1 MSRDKSESHRRI
13 IKAAK
18 KEFLEYGYN
27 DASLRRIAAEANI
40 QVGGLYNHFA
50 SKEEMFESLVESAIT
65 DFYELYR
72 TLEKEYFDDTETTD
86 ENCGWETRSE
96 VVRMMECIYDH
107 YEEFRLLVMRSE
119 GTKYEDF
126 KHKIATLEE
135 EITLRY
141 LDVLKGK
148 GCKVNGFDR
157 TEFHLLTTVYVEA
170 FFQPLIH
177 GLDRDKAIHYA
188 RTLEGFF
195 QPAWKVWLG
204 I

>member
-1 MSRDKSESHRRI
+1 
-13 IKAAK
+13 
-18 KEFLEYGYN
+18 
-27 DASLRRIAAEANI
+27 
-40 QVGGLYNHFA
+40 
-50 SKEEMFESLVESAIT
+50 MFESLVEPAIT

-107 YEEFRLLVMRSE
+107 YDEFRLLVMRSE

-157 TEFHLLTTVYVEA
+157 TEFH
-170 FFQPLIH
+170 F
-177 GLDRDKAIHYA
+177 
-188 RTLEGFF
+188 
-195 QPAWKVWLG
+195 
-204 I
+204 

>member
-40 QVGGLYNHFA
+40 QVGGLYNHFS
-50 SKEEMFESLVESAIT
+50 SKEEMFESLVDPAIT
-65 DFYELYR
+65 EFFELYR
-72 TLEKEYFDDTETTD
+72 TIEKEYFEETDTAD
-86 ENCGWETRSE
+86 ENHSWESRSE

-107 YEEFRLLVMRSE
+107 YDEIRLLVMRSE

-141 LDVLKGK
+141 LDVLKDK
-148 GCKVNGFDR
+148 GCKVNDFDR
-157 TEFHLLTTVYVEA
+157 TEFHLLTTAYVEA

-188 RTLEGFF
+188 RTHEGFF

>member
-13 IKAAK
+13 IEAAK

-86 ENCGWETRSE
+86 ENCGRETGSE

-107 YEEFRLLVMRSE
+107 YDEFRLLVMRSE

-177 GLDRDKAIHYA
+177 CLDRDKAIHYA